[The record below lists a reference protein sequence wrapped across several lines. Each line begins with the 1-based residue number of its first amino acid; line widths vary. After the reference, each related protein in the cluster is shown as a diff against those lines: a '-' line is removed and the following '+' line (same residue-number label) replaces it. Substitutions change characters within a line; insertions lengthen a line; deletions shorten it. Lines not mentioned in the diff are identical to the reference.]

1 MRSDPGARGASR
13 GVTCIHGLR
22 PVFLRL
28 GVGLVGLEERGRG
41 RHAGSGG
48 RDDEDRRASVT
59 ARARMRPRSAPGLDV
74 FAKAHCPPPVGNPAP
89 GEKHAQKRPRR
100 GTCPSVRS
108 WAENRFPG
116 TCIGAWGA
124 GHCLHR
130 GARAPAVGGTPGR
143 HPAPCLLHGSL
154 GSSPGAQFSRFP
166 PSRGEPSPCPFCP
179 GCWDARRPA
188 APAALTLLRHEL
200 LGQRA
205 APSGFV
211 AFPPV
216 WLSSPRTPGLNR

>member
-13 GVTCIHGLR
+13 GVTCIRGLR

-108 WAENRFPG
+108 WAENQFPG

-124 GHCLHR
+124 GHSLPAPRSARTGGRGDTRTASCSLPLTREPGQLSWSSVLPLPSIPR
-130 GARAPAVGGTPGR
+130 GALA
-143 HPAPCLLHGSL
+143 L
-154 GSSPGAQFSRFP
+154 
-166 PSRGEPSPCPFCP
+166 PFLP
-179 GCWDARRPA
+179 W
-188 APAALTLLRHEL
+188 L
-200 LGQRA
+200 LGCSA
-205 APSGFV
+205 ASG
-211 AFPPV
+211 A
-216 WLSSPRTPGLNR
+216 SCSDSPQA